1 MFIYIFCFWS
11 NPIFLNVDQLDC
23 DPSPYCECSLSYLIS
38 IDGLQ
43 LALLP
48 WQRIPKST
56 RWYELKWLQSQHDQS
71 RLVEITDK
79 AASPRVF
86 PVQNW
91 LSCWPLCL
99 CFLHRDCW
107 ILFDSLWLFHKTLCA
122 QNASI
127 VVSVY
132 DFCSYFVNLHSIVD
146 SLDTPANKC
155 ILF

>member
-1 MFIYIFCFWS
+1 MCIYIFCFWS

-107 ILFDSLWLFHKTLCA
+107 ILFGSLWLFHLLDSMCTKCFYCH
-122 QNASI
+122 
-127 VVSVY
+127 VS
-132 DFCSYFVNLHSIVD
+132 L
-146 SLDTPANKC
+146 
-155 ILF
+155 LFLFLFRQSAFNCWFIRHTCK